1 MRGHRV
7 GGALCAAVVTLAVTG
22 CAHGGVSARQ
32 VAQVAQ
38 YTKADRTNMLV
49 EGAKKEKRL
58 VWYTTLIPTEV
69 SKPMADAFHRKYPFI
84 TVQLYRGDSNQ
95 VAQKMIQEYRAR
107 SYRADVVDGSGTST
121 LLRKAGFVQKFD
133 SPELKSYPSRFKD
146 PEGYWGTEL
155 LYYMVLAYNTKLVPR
170 GQAPKTY
177 QDLLDPKW
185 KGKMAWSTSAGSGAP
200 TFVGNILTSMGQSK
214 GTAYLRQL
222 AKQDVHNVNSSGR
235 TVLDQVVAGQFPIA
249 LQVFNHQV
257 TGSKADGAPVDW
269 VPLQPV
275 TSQLGR
281 ISLAAKAP
289 HPHAAM
295 LFLDF
300 MFSKEG
306 QQLIADHGDIPASP
320 SVPAKI
326 AALKPDGGR
335 FTANYVPADQA
346 TTQMSQWNS
355 LYQRLFVEAG

>member
-7 GGALCAAVVTLAVTG
+7 VGVLCAAVVTLAG
-22 CAHGGVSARQ
+22 CGQGAGAGKK
-32 VAQVAQ
+32 VAEVAQ

-49 EGAKKEKRL
+49 EGAKKEKKL

-69 SKPMADAFHRKYPFI
+69 SKPLADAFHRKYPFV

-95 VAQKMIQEYRAR
+95 VAQKFIQEYRAR

-121 LLRKAGFVQKFD
+121 LLRKAGFLQRFN
-133 SPELKSYPSRFKD
+133 SPELASFPSQFKD
-146 PEGYWGTEL
+146 PDGYWGTEL
-155 LYYMVLAYNTKLVPR
+155 LYYMVLAYNTKLVPP
-170 GQAPKTY
+170 GQAPRTY
-177 QDLLDPKW
+177 EDLLDPKW
-185 KGKMAWSTSAGSGAP
+185 KGKMAWSTSSGSGAP
-200 TFVGNILTSMGQSK
+200 TFVGNVLTSMGQDR
-214 GTAYLRQL
+214 GMAYLRRL
-222 AKQDVHNVNSSGR
+222 AGQDIHNVNSSGR
-235 TVLDQVVAGQFPIA
+235 TVLDQAVAGQFQIA

-257 TGSKADGAPVDW
+257 TGSKAAGAPVDW

-281 ISLAAKAP
+281 ISLAAKAA
-289 HPHAAM
+289 HPHAAL

-306 QQLIADHGDIPASP
+306 QQLISDRGDIPASP
-320 SVPAKI
+320 AVPAKL
-326 AALKPDGGR
+326 ASLKPDSGK

-346 TTQMSQWNS
+346 SAQMSQWNS
-355 LYQRLFVEAG
+355 IYQRLFVDGG

>member
-1 MRGHRV
+1 MRGHRIA
-7 GGALCAAVVTLAVTG
+7 GALGAAVITLAVAG
-22 CAHGGVSARQ
+22 CGSGGASAQQ

-38 YTKADRTNMLV
+38 YTKADRMNMLV

-69 SKPMADAFHRKYPFI
+69 SKPMADAFHKKYPFI
-84 TVQLYRGDSNQ
+84 AVQLYRGDSNQ

-121 LLRKAGFVQKFD
+121 LLRKAGFVQRFT
-133 SPELKSYPSRFKD
+133 SPELASFPSQFKD
-146 PEGYWGTEL
+146 PDGYWGTEL
-155 LYYMVLAYNTKLVPR
+155 LYYMVLAYNTKLIPP

-185 KGKMAWSTSAGSGAP
+185 KGKMAWSTSSGSGAP
-200 TFVGNILTSMGQSK
+200 TFVGNILTSMGQDK
-214 GTAYLRQL
+214 GTAYLKQL
-222 AKQDVHNVNSSGR
+222 AGQGIHNINSSGR
-235 TVLDQVVAGQFPIA
+235 SVLDQVVAGQFPIA
-249 LQVFNHQV
+249 LQVFNDQV
-257 TGSKADGAPVDW
+257 DYSKAASAPVDW

-275 TSQLGR
+275 TGQVSR
-281 ISLAAKAP
+281 ISLAGKAP
-289 HPHAAM
+289 HPDAAM

-306 QQLIADHGDIPASP
+306 QQIIADHGDIPASP
-320 SVPAKI
+320 GVPAKL
-326 AALKPDGGR
+326 ATLKPDTGR
-335 FTANYVPADQA
+335 FTADYVPADQA
-346 TTQMSQWNS
+346 STQMSEWNS